1 MREEELGLGPEP
13 EIPVTILTGFLGA
26 GKTTLLNRILS
37 EDHGHKIAVIENEFG
52 ETGIDNELLVQN
64 DKEQIVQMN
73 NGCICCTIRGDLSR
87 ILTDLRLRRDRGE
100 IDFNRV
106 VIETTGVANPG
117 PVCQTFFMDDAIACF
132 FRLDGVV
139 TVVDAKHGDVTLDEQ
154 PEAKDQVGF
163 ADRIFVSKTD
173 LVTPEQFE
181 ALKARLVAINPRAP
195 IEAVH
200 MGEVAIEKV
209 LDLYG
214 FNMNDILE
222 IDPSFFSAV
231 HPHRHNDDV
240 QAFVFQSFKPM
251 QPMRFEQYVQSLVAV
266 YGPDMLRYKGVLY
279 FRETRRRMVFQGVHM
294 VFSADA
300 LGEWGERRPE
310 NKIVIIGRNLPQ
322 EAIVKGFESCL
333 AGEDEPLVG
342 SRQG

>member
-1 MREEELGLGPEP
+1 MQEDNLGLAPEP

-37 EDHGHKIAVIENEFG
+37 EDHHHKIAVIENEFG
-52 ETGIDNELLVQN
+52 EEGIDNELLVQN

-87 ILTDLRLRRDRGE
+87 ILTNLRLRRDRGE
-100 IDFNRV
+100 IDFDRV

-132 FRLDGVV
+132 YRLDGVV
-139 TVVDAKHGDVTLDEQ
+139 TLVDAKYGNKTLDEQ

-173 LVTPEQFE
+173 LVTPQEYEQ
-181 ALKARLVAINPRAP
+181 LKARLISINPRAP
-195 IEAVH
+195 IEAVQ
-200 MGEVAIEKV
+200 MGQVAVDKV
-209 LDLYG
+209 LDIYG
-214 FNMNDILE
+214 FNMNDILD
-222 IDPSFFSAV
+222 IDPAFFSVV
-231 HPHRHNDDV
+231 HPHHHNDDV
-240 QAFVFQSFKPM
+240 KAFVFQSDRPM
-251 QPMRFEQYVQSLVAV
+251 HPVRFEQYVQSLVAV
-266 YGPDMLRYKGVLY
+266 YGQDMLRYKGVLY

-294 VFSADA
+294 VFSADV
-300 LGEWGERRPE
+300 LGEWGDRKPE
-310 NKIVIIGRNLPQ
+310 NKIVIIGRNLPS

-333 AGEDEPLVG
+333 AAPDEPLVTG
-342 SRQG
+342 QA

>member
-1 MREEELGLGPEP
+1 MQETMEMEMPEP
-13 EIPVTILTGFLGA
+13 EIAVTILTGFLGA
-26 GKTTLLNRILS
+26 GKTTLLNRILR

-52 ETGIDNELLVQN
+52 ETGIDNELLVSN

-87 ILTDLRLRRDRGE
+87 ILTDLRLRREKGE
-100 IDFNRV
+100 IQFDRV

-117 PVCQTFFMDDAIACF
+117 PVCQTFFMDDAIACY

-139 TVVDAKHGDVTLDEQ
+139 TIVDAKHGDETLDTQ

-163 ADRIFVSKTD
+163 ADRIFVSKCD
-173 LVTPEQFE
+173 LVTDEQFE
-181 ALKARLVAINPRAP
+181 RLKDRLVKINPRAK
-195 IEAVH
+195 IAKAH
-200 MGEVAIEKV
+200 MGDVSVDDV
-209 LDLYG
+209 LDIYG
-214 FNMNDILE
+214 FNMNDILD
-222 IDPSFFSAV
+222 IDPAFFSAI

-240 QAFVFQSFKPM
+240 QAFVFQSYEPM
-251 QPMRFEQYVQSLVAV
+251 HPMRFEQYVQSLVAV

-279 FRETRRRMVFQGVHM
+279 FRETPQRFVFQGVHM

-300 LGEWGERRPE
+300 LGPWRDRRPE

-322 EAIVKGFESCL
+322 EAIIKGFGTCL
-333 AGEDEPLVG
+333 AKPEEPLAMTN
-342 SRQG
+342 R